1 MLPSSGSIGVVA
13 FEIDLPDLISASM
26 YIVDRAIGIGFA
38 IDLRRGEFITLLG
51 GATVARPL
59 SARAQRPAMP
69 VIGFVNAVS

>member
-1 MLPSSGSIGVVA
+1 
-13 FEIDLPDLISASM
+13 M